1 MVQRHGR
8 HIVFVIFILA
18 QAFTTVIQ
26 RFDEAGASRQ
36 AREFDDVSLQTPMHT
51 PVSLA

>member
-1 MVQRHGR
+1 M
-8 HIVFVIFILA
+8 IFILA

-36 AREFDDVSLQTPMHT
+36 ARREFEDVSLQTPLHT